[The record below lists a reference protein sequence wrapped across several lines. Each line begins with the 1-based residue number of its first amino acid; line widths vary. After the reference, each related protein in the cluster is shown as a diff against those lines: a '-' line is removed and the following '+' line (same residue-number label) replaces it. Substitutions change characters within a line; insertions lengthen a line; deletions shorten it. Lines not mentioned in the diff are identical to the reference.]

1 MMKSFHITFHFY
13 GGKKV
18 VIKIATNHTG
28 TNRRIAHV
36 RHILYQLCV
45 KMGFAYKRFIVVN
58 VDQGYNKMAADVN
71 VFLDLSA
78 KLCIFLVL
86 PEV

>member
-1 MMKSFHITFHFY
+1 M

-18 VIKIATNHTG
+18 VIKITTNITG
-28 TNRRIAHV
+28 TNHRITYV

-58 VDQGYNKMAADVN
+58 VDKGYTKMAADAN
-71 VFLDLSA
+71 FFL
-78 KLCIFLVL
+78 IYQ
-86 PEV
+86 